1 MDIKNEKEDIT
12 RMIKQ
17 IDMMRETNH
26 KRVIEISEKLE
37 SFVLADFNPEEV
49 QWLNTNECK
58 SWVYRQIGE
67 DSYGQFGWMSK
78 YGFGLQNIGHGR
90 LKCIS
95 MYDDP
100 PAIYNLAWLKF
111 AVESVG
117 GSVELGDYTIL
128 RMPQIYVKDMMMD
141 FFLDSAQILA
151 N

>member
-1 MDIKNEKEDIT
+1 MVLDKDSCAIFRVDNYGYKNEKEDIT

-90 LKCIS
+90 LKCI
-95 MYDDP
+95 
-100 PAIYNLAWLKF
+100 
-111 AVESVG
+111 
-117 GSVELGDYTIL
+117 
-128 RMPQIYVKDMMMD
+128 
-141 FFLDSAQILA
+141 
-151 N
+151 